1 MENNFL
7 YKTLTNNIISN
18 SRNNN
23 NKKEYGITDP
33 RSIKDTSNEG
43 TRVANKNINYTK
55 EKIPTSNT
63 YPYESN
69 NNTNTQNNEI
79 NIGRNKSIRQ

>member
-69 NNTNTQNNEI
+69 N
-79 NIGRNKSIRQ
+79 K